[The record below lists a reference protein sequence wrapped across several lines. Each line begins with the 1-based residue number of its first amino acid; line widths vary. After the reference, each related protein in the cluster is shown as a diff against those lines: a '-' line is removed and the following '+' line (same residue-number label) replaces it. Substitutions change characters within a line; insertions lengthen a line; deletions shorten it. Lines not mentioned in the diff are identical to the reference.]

1 MRHLTYIIMF
11 CAGAMLISSCKKQIE
26 EKQQNPNDP
35 ETVPAQLILGTVLTD
50 MSGTGSAGSLGGI
63 NSWGNVHAWNQYH
76 CQNYDYYGNNIYS
89 WTGNSSSFD
98 PYLALKDVNRMD
110 SEYTVRGGAALNPYE
125 TIGRFVDAYY
135 YYNLAML
142 FGDVPLTDALQGVSN
157 FTPAYTKQ
165 EDVFNFVLNE
175 LDTANTEMASL
186 IASKNYTITAGQDI
200 YYGGD
205 LSKWQKAVNTYKLR
219 ILIQLSAKASDATL
233 NVPAQFAAII
243 NNPSKYPIFTSQD
256 DDLKFVYNP
265 GGSNTY
271 STYPFNPSNYG
282 SIAQRYNMAS
292 TYVST
297 LTNLM
302 DPRVFI
308 TCEPVSNL
316 YDREFALNGY
326 TFDSSYTANGGTVKC
341 YKKADS
347 TAVQPKVEYDN
358 TTPTQFKLFVGAST
372 GEPLSTMYPNASAG
386 KYSFINRKR
395 FYFDFTGEPDVL
407 VGYKEMLFN
416 IAEAIER
423 GWVTGNA
430 ETYYQSGITESM
442 KFYGIDVNNT
452 SFTAYFLPP
461 GANSPTQAQAYPFN
475 FKFTDYYAQS
485 GVKLSTSSDVAIN
498 QIVTQKYIA
507 MFENSGYEAYYNWRR
522 TGAPAFQSGSGV
534 GNNGVIPKRWAYP
547 VSEQTQ
553 NAGNWKAALSNQGFS
568 ADDLNQT
575 MWLVK

>member
-1 MRHLTYIIMF
+1 MKHLTYIIMF
-11 CAGAMLISSCKKQIE
+11 CAGVMLMQSCKKQIE
-26 EKQQNPNDP
+26 QKQQNPNSP
-35 ETVPAQLILGTVLTD
+35 ESVPAQLILGSVLTD
-50 MSGTGSAGSLGGI
+50 ISGTGSAGNLGGI
-63 NSWGNVHAWNQYH
+63 NSWGSVHAWNQYH

-89 WTGNSSSFD
+89 WTGDNSSYD
-98 PYLALKDVNRMD
+98 PYLVIKNVQRMD
-110 SEYTVRGGAALNPYE
+110 SEYTVRGGSALNPYE
-125 TIGRFVDAYY
+125 AIGRFVNAYY

-142 FGDVPLTDALQGVSN
+142 FGDVPLSDALKGAADL
-157 FTPAYTKQ
+157 TPAYTAQK
-165 EDVFNFVLNE
+165 DVFNYVLNE
-175 LDTANTEMASL
+175 LDTANTEMAAL
-186 IASKNYTITAGQDI
+186 TTKGDYTLSSSQDI

-219 ILIQLSAKASDATL
+219 ILIELSAKASDATL

-243 NNPSKYPIFTSQD
+243 TNPSKYPIFSSQD

-265 GGSNTY
+265 GGTNTY

-308 TCEPVSNL
+308 TCEPAS
-316 YDREFALNGY
+316 ALWNG
-326 TFDSSYTANGGTVKC
+326 TSDPC
-341 YKKADS
+341 
-347 TAVQPKVEYDN
+347 
-358 TTPTQFKLFVGAST
+358 QFKYFVGAST

-395 FYFDFTGEPDVL
+395 YYSDFTGEPDVL

-430 ETYYQSGITESM
+430 ETYYQNGIAESM

-452 SFTAYFLPP
+452 KFSAYFLPP
-461 GANSPTQAQAYPFN
+461 GANSPTQAQAYPFTFDFSN
-475 FKFTDYYAQS
+475 YYAQS
-485 GVKLSTSSDVAIN
+485 GVKLSTSSAAAIN

-522 TGAPAFQSGSGV
+522 TGAPAFQSGTGV

-553 NAGNWKAALSNQGFS
+553 NTGNWKSAVTNQGFS
-568 ADDLNQT
+568 ADDLNQAI
-575 MWLVK
+575 WLVK